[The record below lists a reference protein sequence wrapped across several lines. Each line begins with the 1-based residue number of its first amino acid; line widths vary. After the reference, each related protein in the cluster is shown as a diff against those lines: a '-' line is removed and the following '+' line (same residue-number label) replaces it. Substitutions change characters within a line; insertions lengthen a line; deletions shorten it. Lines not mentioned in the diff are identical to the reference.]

1 MAKVALLFPGQGAQS
16 VGMASGLLARS
27 REAQALFARASEILG
42 YDLANLCASGPEAE
56 LNLTSNSQPALFV
69 HSAAALADFY
79 AQRPEIADQVVAVA
93 GLSLGE
99 YSALYAADALPFDQG
114 VALVAA
120 RGRAMQSAA
129 TAIASS
135 MASVI
140 GVDREQVSAFC
151 DQARQPGEILQLANL
166 LCPGNIAISGHKSS
180 IDACEK
186 IVSDAGFKFVRLAVA
201 GAFHTNI
208 MLPAVAELKKALEQ
222 ADLSDSNVP
231 LVANVDAQVH
241 RYSSEFTELL
251 PRQIVSPVLWEASLR
266 TLLSMGVEQFYEI
279 GTGRVLTGT
288 LKRTE
293 RKVPCE
299 AFGD

>member
-1 MAKVALLFPGQGAQS
+1 
-16 VGMASGLLARS
+16 MASGLLARS
-27 REAQALFARASEILG
+27 PEAQGLFARASEILG
-42 YDLANLCASGPEAE
+42 YDLANLCTSGPEAE

-99 YSALYAADALPFDQG
+99 YSALYAAGALAFDQG

-140 GVDREQVSAFC
+140 GVDREQVSAYC

-222 ADLSDSNVP
+222 ANLSDSNVP
-231 LVANVDAQVH
+231 LVANVDAQAH
-241 RYSSEFTELL
+241 RHVSEFTELL

-266 TLLSMGVEQFYEI
+266 TLLRMGVEQFYEI